1 MLWQM
6 LATFVFRLSLGTAIA
21 MAMTPSK
28 LVTSGFFRVHLWM
41 LMGLNTF
48 AALAVGTSDFA
59 PRHVLWITIAAV
71 VVSYVGAVIWM
82 YERRIAGVT
91 AICIVA
97 ILGLIAAVSIAPKVG
112 EGVQASLLGISLAGN
127 GGLIDIISSST
138 LLGLVMTSMLL
149 GHWYLNTP
157 TMKLAPLKR
166 LVLAMLVAV
175 VVRAVICGVGCGAEL
190 TMHTMPRNFGWY
202 GLLSLR
208 WLSGLIGITVL
219 GWMTWETLKI
229 PNTQSATGILYVAV
243 MFSFLGEL
251 SSQLLAAGAVYP
263 L

>member
-6 LATFVFRLSLGTAIA
+6 LATFVFRLSLGTAVA
-21 MAMTPSK
+21 MAMTPSSM
-28 LVTSGFFRVHLWM
+28 VTSGFFRVHLWM
-41 LMGLNTF
+41 LMGFNTF

-59 PRHVLWITIAAV
+59 PRPVLWVTIATA
-71 VVSYVGAVIWM
+71 VVSYVGSVIWM
-82 YERRIAGVT
+82 YERRTAGFV
-91 AICIVA
+91 AICLVA
-97 ILGLIAAVSIAPKVG
+97 ILGLIAAIWIAPETG
-112 EGVQASLLGISLAGN
+112 EGLLGISLVGVSLLGN
-127 GGLIDIISSST
+127 GGLIDILSSS
-138 LLGLVMTSMLL
+138 LVLGLVMTSMLL

-157 TMKLAPLKR
+157 TMQLAPLKR
-166 LVLAMLVAV
+166 LVLAMLIAV
-175 VVRAVICGVGCGAEL
+175 IVRALVCGTGCGAEL
-190 TMHTMPRNFGWY
+190 TMHAMPRNFGWY

-251 SSQLLAAGAVYP
+251 WAE
-263 L
+263 